1 MKIILHILQVI
12 FIFLG
17 VGGINKYR
25 ITGDFKT
32 LNFAIF
38 LIIAAILSF
47 FLNVWWPLIVVF
59 FTEIIVRSI
68 FYFREDKKFNKKTN
82 SKN

>member
-1 MKIILHILQVI
+1 MI

-17 VGGINKYR
+17 ISGINKYR

-47 FLNVWWPLIVVF
+47 FLNAWWPLIVVF
-59 FTEIIVRSI
+59 LTEIIMRSI
-68 FYFREDKKFNKKTN
+68 FYFREDKKLEKKIN